1 MMPNS
6 MENDIAEIKRDV
18 KEIASLVK
26 RHDVS
31 LYGQNYDNGLVSDV
45 RDSRKWIT
53 GANKMIWTLVLGFI
67 GQVGYLLFRA
77 LSKPH

>member
-1 MMPNS
+1 MS
-6 MENDIAEIKRDV
+6 TDMENDIAEIKRDV

-45 RDSRKWIT
+45 RDSKRWISS
-53 GANKMIWTLVLGFI
+53 ASKAIWTLTLGFI
-67 GQVGYLLFRA
+67 GQVGYLLFKA
-77 LSKPH
+77 ITKHQ